1 MIGIGTTSEVFA
13 SPYHPLIHNFFSSF
27 LTDKQLL
34 ATIPDEKWIF
44 SMINMINMRLP
55 QVSHM
60 LLSEPPYS
68 TQILHHSDPRRPT
81 GQIS

>member
-13 SPYHPLIHNFFSSF
+13 SPYRLFTIIFSSF

-34 ATIPDEKWIF
+34 AAIPDEKWIF

-68 TQILHHSDPRRPT
+68 TQILRHSDPRRPT

>member
-13 SPYHPLIHNFFSSF
+13 SHIIRLFTIIFSSF

-34 ATIPDEKWIF
+34 AAIPDEKWIF
-44 SMINMINMRLP
+44 SMINIINMRLP